1 MTEPARLSREDSSKT
16 LNDRAA
22 SSLQQDPFANA
33 APPSDKVDK
42 QLFYQYINSSNNDL
56 LA

>member
-16 LNDRAA
+16 LNDRQ
-22 SSLQQDPFANA
+22 SQQDPFANV
-33 APPSDKVDK
+33 APSTDKVDK